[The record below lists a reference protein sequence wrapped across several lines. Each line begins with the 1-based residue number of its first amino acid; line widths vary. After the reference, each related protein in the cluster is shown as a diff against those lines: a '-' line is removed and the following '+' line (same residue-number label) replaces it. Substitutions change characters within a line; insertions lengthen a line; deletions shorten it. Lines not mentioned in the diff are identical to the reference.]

1 MSPEQ
6 AKAAGNVSYTDIVA
20 QQKELGRG
28 GARQGLKD
36 LDKQKANKPACQA
49 AIQQLSNCEKYGTD
63 EDCAEALD
71 LAGVDASYA
80 QKLEQTKQLVRT
92 CVQNEVGLGMFSKN
106 LKDQLSQLQGSTSPY
121 GLRVATT
128 QVPRSLATESLNNS
142 IKSVIS
148 ETINKNNNKNLDS
161 IIKKN
166 LRRYIR

>member
-1 MSPEQ
+1 MKD
-6 AKAAGNVSYTDIVA
+6 AKNVSYKDVVA
-20 QQKELGRG
+20 AQAELGKQ
-28 GARQGLKD
+28 GAKQGLRA
-36 LDKQKANKPACQA
+36 LDKQKANKPACQS

-92 CVQNEVGLGMFSKN
+92 CVRNKVGLGMFSKN
-106 LKDQLSQLQGSTSPY
+106 LEAQLSQLQGSTSPY
-121 GLRVATT
+121 GIREPVT
-128 QVPRSLATESLNNS
+128 QTPRSLEESLNNS

>member
-1 MSPEQ
+1 
-6 AKAAGNVSYTDIVA
+6 
-20 QQKELGRG
+20 
-28 GARQGLKD
+28 
-36 LDKQKANKPACQA
+36 
-49 AIQQLSNCEKYGTD
+49 
-63 EDCAEALD
+63 
-71 LAGVDASYA
+71 
-80 QKLEQTKQLVRT
+80 
-92 CVQNEVGLGMFSKN
+92 MFSKN

-128 QVPRSLATESLNNS
+128 QTPRSLEESLNNS